1 MSITEKV
8 ANEASDGLE
17 AEKHDSNKFEDL
29 PKDSSGE
36 EVVPKELLDFYLPVE
51 VWVHAW
57 SFLDFNTRQKI
68 CTLVSKTWLNQ
79 IRNSSILSGEMKI
92 STSDTNYFE
101 EFEISDAVLLR
112 WKKLKVLH
120 VKSEKEIQ
128 RFGNFSQHKLLEKI
142 VVWNEYA
149 PRNQNL
155 KFEELGSWGLA
166 KKSWFNP
173 KHPLNPATLENVVA
187 VEIRLTEVPPNF
199 EMEQVSQRMKNLED
213 LRVAGLNFKSNSA
226 IGIISSFK
234 NLKVLHIGFCFNYS
248 ENETEM
254 QFFGNFSEHKLL
266 EKIVVVDHKSP
277 RNRLISKELGSWGTV
292 TKSWFNPKLPLNP
305 TTLENVVAIEINLGK
320 ISPNFEME
328 KTAQRL
334 KNLKSLQI
342 YNGERAIVSEIGFI
356 SSFKN
361 LKKVDFHTNSPLQD
375 LTATLNYLASL
386 NLNISGRIDVS
397 GSLEQQISVF
407 EEAVQILNEKFPK
420 KHENDESFLYIY
432 AWTIYGMSMSIRF
445 DGKSA
450 ILDEDAFLEYFS
462 E

>member
-1 MSITEKV
+1 MKISQEY
-8 ANEASDGLE
+8 
-17 AEKHDSNKFEDL
+17 
-29 PKDSSGE
+29 SSE
-36 EVVPKELLDFYLPVE
+36 EVVLKELQEFYLPVE
-51 VWVHAW
+51 VWIYTW

-155 KFEELGSWGLA
+155 NLKPKPFEELGSWGIA

-173 KHPLNPATLENVVA
+173 KHPLNPATLKNVVA
-187 VEIRLTEVPPNF
+187 VKIQLTEVPPNF

-234 NLKVLHIGFCFNYS
+234 NLKVLHVES
-248 ENETEM
+248 ETEIHR
-254 QFFGNFSEHKLL
+254 FGNFRKHKLL
-266 EKIVVVDHKSP
+266 EKIVVEDHP
-277 RNRLISKELGSWGTV
+277 
-292 TKSWFNPKLPLNP
+292 
-305 TTLENVVAIEINLGK
+305 
-320 ISPNFEME
+320 
-328 KTAQRL
+328 
-334 KNLKSLQI
+334 SLQ
-342 YNGERAIVSEIGFI
+342 
-356 SSFKN
+356 
-361 LKKVDFHTNSPLQD
+361 
-375 LTATLNYLASL
+375 
-386 NLNISGRIDVS
+386 
-397 GSLEQQISVF
+397 
-407 EEAVQILNEKFPK
+407 
-420 KHENDESFLYIY
+420 
-432 AWTIYGMSMSIRF
+432 
-445 DGKSA
+445 
-450 ILDEDAFLEYFS
+450 
-462 E
+462 

>member
-155 KFEELGSWGLA
+155 NLKPKPFEELGSWGIA

-187 VEIRLTEVPPNF
+187 IAIQIEHIEHIPPNF
-199 EMEQVSQRMKNLED
+199 EMEQMAQRMKNLED
-213 LRVAGLNFKSNSA
+213 L
-226 IGIISSFK
+226 
-234 NLKVLHIGFCFNYS
+234 
-248 ENETEM
+248 
-254 QFFGNFSEHKLL
+254 
-266 EKIVVVDHKSP
+266 
-277 RNRLISKELGSWGTV
+277 
-292 TKSWFNPKLPLNP
+292 
-305 TTLENVVAIEINLGK
+305 
-320 ISPNFEME
+320 
-328 KTAQRL
+328 
-334 KNLKSLQI
+334 QI
-342 YNGERAIVSEIGFI
+342 RGDLRAEIGFI

-361 LKKVDFHTNSPLQD
+361 LKNVYFNYSIRLQV
-375 LTATLNYLASL
+375 LIATLNYIASL
-386 NLNISGRIDVS
+386 NLKISGWIDVHDY
-397 GSLEQQISVF
+397 GSHEQQRNIF
-407 EEAVQILNEKFPK
+407 EEAVPILNEKFPGK
-420 KHENDESFLYIY
+420 CESLEID
-432 AWTIYGMSMSIRF
+432 GDDMSIRF
-445 DGKSA
+445 DGNIA
-450 ILDEDAFLEYFS
+450 VLEEDFYNPDVDDEDLRSSASYDYGNDYYRELEEDFYDNPS
-462 E
+462 SDDNYIDDYYGDD